1 VPAEH
6 KPLSSSG
13 WIDRRG
19 GTTVTRIG
27 LRSHPMTDLY
37 HSWLSAPWS
46 AVAAAVV
53 ALYLGANVLFACGY
67 LLLGEGIENM
77 RGGSFTDAFFFS
89 VQTLATIGYGKLVP
103 VSFAANVLVTV
114 EALTGLVGVAMITGL
129 MFAKVSR
136 PTARVLWSDT
146 LVVAPQDGVP
156 SLMFRMANE
165 RSSQVVEA
173 TLRFFLV
180 RAETTAEGE
189 QVRRV
194 HDLRLQRAQS
204 GAFVLSWLAVH
215 PIDAQSPLFGLTQA
229 QIRAAGTDFIASL
242 SGLDETFGQTV
253 HSRKGWSAK
262 DLRIGA
268 RFADVMRAEESGRRV
283 MDLGRFHQ
291 VKEIPQEQREAA
303 LRAMPE

>member
-1 VPAEH
+1 
-6 KPLSSSG
+6 
-13 WIDRRG
+13 
-19 GTTVTRIG
+19 
-27 LRSHPMTDLY
+27 
-37 HSWLSAPWS
+37 
-46 AVAAAVV
+46 VV
-53 ALYLGANVLFACGY
+53 GLYLGVNVLFALGY
-67 LLLGEGIENM
+67 LLLGDGIENM

-103 VSFAANVLVTV
+103 VSFAANSLVTV

-129 MFAKVSR
+129 MFAKFSR
-136 PTARVLWSDT
+136 PTARVLWSET

-180 RAETTAEGE
+180 RAEQTAEGE

-215 PIDAQSPLFGLTQA
+215 PIDAQSPLYGLSLEQV
-229 QIRAAGTDFIASL
+229 RAAGTDFIASL

-262 DLRIGA
+262 DLRVGV
-268 RFADVMRAEESGRRV
+268 RFADVMRTDEQGRRV
-283 MDLGRFHQ
+283 MDLARFHD
-291 VKEIPQEQREAA
+291 VKELSAAQREETQRA
-303 LRAMPE
+303 LPERR